1 VLFAGRITTRV
12 TTSANAFLAGH
23 RVLGMRRLPARI
35 RSRATGVTSLIVL
48 GVGLTALFLGMDWFW
63 VVFVVGFAVVV
74 PLVSVLVGADERD
87 AETAGETR
95 SASTPADPDDPLAT
109 LRGRYAR
116 GELTEEQFE
125 RKLEALLE
133 TETLEAAEDRA
144 RRRDADRDRESDAE
158 HEIE

>member
-1 VLFAGRITTRV
+1 
-12 TTSANAFLAGH
+12 
-23 RVLGMRRLPARI
+23 MRRLPART

-48 GVGLTALFLGMDWFW
+48 GVGLTALFLGVDWFW

-74 PLVSVLVGADERD
+74 PLVSTLVGADERD
-87 AETAGETR
+87 AETGGETR
-95 SASTPADPDDPLAT
+95 SAAADPGGPGDPLAT

-144 RRRDADRDRESDAE
+144 RRRDAARGRDGESDTE
-158 HEIE
+158 DEIE